1 MLKSGQRLLSSEL
14 NNQPAPAD
22 APTDFL
28 RHLQGRLGLDE
39 PTTAER
45 LQSWLLSYEPG
56 PAALQR
62 ASGKREC
69 DETVAA

>member
-1 MLKSGQRLLSSEL
+1 MKPGQRLLPSEL

-39 PTTAER
+39 PTAAEK
-45 LQSWLLSYEPG
+45 LQSWLLAYEPG
-56 PAALQR
+56 PRALRR
-62 ASGKREC
+62 AFGETEC
-69 DETVAA
+69 DDTVAA

>member
-1 MLKSGQRLLSSEL
+1 MIKPGQRLLPP
-14 NNQPAPAD
+14 QPTPAD

-39 PTTAER
+39 PTAAEKLR
-45 LQSWLLSYEPG
+45 SWLLSYQPG
-56 PAALQR
+56 PTALRR
-62 ASGKREC
+62 AVGKCES

>member
-1 MLKSGQRLLSSEL
+1 MTKPGQRLLSSEL
-14 NNQPAPAD
+14 NNQPASAD

-39 PTTAER
+39 PTAAEK
-45 LQSWLLSYEPG
+45 LQTWLLSYQPG
-56 PAALQR
+56 PTALRR
-62 ASGKREC
+62 AVGDCEC